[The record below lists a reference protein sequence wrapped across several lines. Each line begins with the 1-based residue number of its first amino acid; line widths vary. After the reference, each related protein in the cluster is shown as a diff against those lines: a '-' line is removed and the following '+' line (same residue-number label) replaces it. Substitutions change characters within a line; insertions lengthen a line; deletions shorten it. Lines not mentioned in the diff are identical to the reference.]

1 VKELIFLCFKLVC
14 KDIFRFFAMQI
25 YFKKYSMSHKAGFV
39 SIIGKPNVGKSTLM
53 NALVGEK
60 LSIITPKAQTTRHRI
75 LGIVNEENYQIVFSD
90 TPGIIKPR
98 YGLQDSMM
106 NFVKGALSDAD
117 LILFVTDVNEQH
129 DENDVLEKIINSTIP
144 MIVLINKIDGATQEQ
159 VDEKQAYWQELLKPM
174 HIYAISALHKYNLDG
189 ILEKVLENLPEHP
202 AYYDKEELTDKTQ
215 RFFVSEIIR
224 EKIFNNYQKEIP
236 YSTEVVIT
244 AFKEEEKIIRI
255 SAEIIVE
262 RDSQKNILIGKGGA
276 MLKKVGTEARKDVER
291 FLNQKVFLE
300 TFVKV
305 IPDWRSKKNYLKSF
319 GYEN

>member
-1 VKELIFLCFKLVC
+1 
-14 KDIFRFFAMQI
+14 
-25 YFKKYSMSHKAGFV
+25 MSHKAGFV

-244 AFKEEEKIIRI
+244 SYKEEEKITRI

-262 RDSQKNILIGKGGA
+262 RDSQKNILIGKGGS

>member
-1 VKELIFLCFKLVC
+1 
-14 KDIFRFFAMQI
+14 
-25 YFKKYSMSHKAGFV
+25 MSHKAGFV

-106 NFVKGALSDAD
+106 SFVKGALSDAD
-117 LILFVTDVNEQH
+117 LLLFVTDVNEQH

-159 VDEKQAYWQELLKPM
+159 VDEKQAYWQELLKPK

-189 ILEKVLENLPEHP
+189 IMAMVLDYLPEHP
-202 AYYDKEELTDKTQ
+202 AYYDKEEITDKTQ

-236 YSTEVVIT
+236 YSTEVVVT
-244 AFKEEEKIIRI
+244 AFKEEEKITRI

-276 MLKKVGTEARKDVER
+276 MLKKVGTEARKDIEK
-291 FLNQKVFLE
+291 FLDQKVFLE

-305 IPDWRSKKNYLKSF
+305 LPDWRSKKNYLKSF

>member
-1 VKELIFLCFKLVC
+1 
-14 KDIFRFFAMQI
+14 
-25 YFKKYSMSHKAGFV
+25 MSHKAGFV

-75 LGIVNEENYQIVFSD
+75 LGIVNEEDYQIVFSD

-106 NFVKGALSDAD
+106 NSVKGALTDAD
-117 LILFVTDVNEQH
+117 LILFVTDINEQH
-129 DENDVLEKIINSTIP
+129 DENDVLEKITHTSIP
-144 MIVLINKIDGATQEQ
+144 MIVLINKIDNATQEQ
-159 VDEKQAYWQELLKPM
+159 VDEKVAYWQEQLKPK
-174 HIYAISALHKYNLDG
+174 HIFAISALHQYNLDG
-189 ILEKVLENLPEHP
+189 ILNTVLNYLPEHAP
-202 AYYDKEELTDKTQ
+202 FYDKEDLTDRNL

-236 YSTEVVIT
+236 YSTEVIIT
-244 AFKEEEKIIRI
+244 AFKEEENITRI

-262 RDSQKNILIGKGGA
+262 RDSQKNILIGKAGA
-276 MLKKVGTEARKDVER
+276 SLKKVGTEARKDIEK
-291 FLNQKVFLE
+291 FLDQKVFLE

-305 IPDWRSKKNYLKSF
+305 LPDWRSKKNYLKSF
-319 GYEN
+319 GYDQ